1 MINFTCK
8 LKGDNYMADL
18 NKIRLNNVEL
28 RWACLAEPQTRGE
41 FASNKYQVDVV
52 FGKEDAKAIKEL
64 KNARQTIKD
73 LGDGLYSITLKS
85 NRKPQ
90 VVDTK
95 KRPLSVDELKAIG
108 NGTKAIVQAAQYK
121 GFKDAIFLGLN
132 AIMVTDVKQYSGA
145 DAFADIAAESDDA
158 PFDTGDDDDII

>member
-108 NGTKAIVQAAQYK
+108 NGTKAIVKANQYN
-121 GFKDAIFLGLN
+121 GFKGKTFLGLQ
-132 AIMVTDVKQYSGA
+132 AIMITTLVPYEGA
-145 DAFADIAAESDDA
+145 DPFSDIEADADDSA
-158 PFDTGDDDDII
+158 PFDTDDDDLI

>member
-1 MINFTCK
+1 
-8 LKGDNYMADL
+8 MADL
-18 NKIRLNNVEL
+18 KTVRLNNVEL

-52 FGKEDAKAIKEL
+52 FDKDNAKMVKEL

-95 KRPLSVDELKAIG
+95 KRPLSIDELKAIG

-121 GFKDAIFLGLN
+121 GFKEAIFLGLN
-132 AIMVTDVKQYSGA
+132 AVMVTDVKQYSGA
-145 DAFADIAAESDDA
+145 DAFADIDAGNDDT

>member
-1 MINFTCK
+1 MVYLICNK
-8 LKGDNYMADL
+8 KEKSMADL
-18 NKIRLNNVEL
+18 NKIRLNDVEL

-41 FASNKYQVDVV
+41 YASNKYQVDVV
-52 FGKEDAKAIKEL
+52 FGKEYAKTIKEL
-64 KNARQTIKD
+64 KNARQAIKD

-90 VVDTK
+90 VVDAK

-132 AIMVTDVKQYSGA
+132 AIMVTDVKQYGGA
-145 DAFADIAAESDDA
+145 DAFADIAVESDDA
-158 PFDTGDDDDII
+158 PFSTEDDDDII

>member
-1 MINFTCK
+1 M
-8 LKGDNYMADL
+8 KGDNYMADL
-18 NKIRLNNVEL
+18 KTVRLNNVEL

-52 FGKEDAKAIKEL
+52 FDKDNAKMVKEL

-95 KRPLSVDELKAIG
+95 KRPLSIDELKAIG

-121 GFKDAIFLGLN
+121 GFKEAIFLGLN
-132 AIMVTDVKQYSGA
+132 AVMVTDVKQYSGA
-145 DAFADIAAESDDA
+145 DAFADIDAGNDDT

>member
-1 MINFTCK
+1 M
-8 LKGDNYMADL
+8 KGDNYMADL
-18 NKIRLNNVEL
+18 KTVRLNNVEL

-52 FGKEDAKAIKEL
+52 FDKDNAKLVKEL

-95 KRPLSVDELKAIG
+95 KRPLSIDELKAIG

-132 AIMVTDVKQYSGA
+132 AVMVTDVKQYSGA
-145 DAFADIAAESDDA
+145 DAFADIDVGNDDT